1 MLKISELCNISSGGT
16 PSRNKP
22 EYWNGGNIPW
32 VRSEVCKE
40 GYVSSSDEYIT
51 ELGLQ
56 NSNAKLFSKGT
67 TLIALVGATKGKT
80 AYLEFETTT
89 NQNIAGIKTK
99 DENILQSKFLFFIL
113 RSMYDDLILN
123 LSQYDMLNLG
133 NIREIKIPVPPLD
146 IQQKI
151 VSEIEALERKISDLE
166 NAIVAIPKEKEAIL
180 KQQYLQ

>member
-1 MLKISELCNISSGGT
+1 MCDVSSGGT
-16 PSRNKP
+16 PSRNEPK
-22 EYWNGGNIPW
+22 YWIGGTIPW

-56 NSNAKLFSKGT
+56 SSSAKLFSKDT

-80 AYLEFETTT
+80 AYLEFDTTT

-99 DENILQSKFLFFIL
+99 DESILHNKFLFFIL
-113 RSMYDDLILN
+113 RSMYNNLILN

-133 NIREIKIPVPPLD
+133 NIKDIKIPVPSLD
-146 IQQKI
+146 QQQAI
-151 VSEIEALERKISDLE
+151 VTEIEGYEAEIAKLEKIIEGISERKKEVLE
-166 NAIVAIPKEKEAIL
+166 K
-180 KQQYLQ
+180 YL

>member
-16 PSRNKP
+16 PSRNEPK
-22 EYWNGGNIPW
+22 YWNGGTIPW

-56 NSNAKLFSKGT
+56 NSNAKLFSKDT

-80 AYLEFETTT
+80 AYLEFETST

-99 DENILQSKFLFFIL
+99 DENILHNKFLFFIL
-113 RSMYDDLILN
+113 RSMYNDLILN

-133 NIREIKIPVPPLD
+133 NIRDIKIPVPPLEK
-146 IQQKI
+146 QQEI
-151 VSEIEALERKISDLE
+151 VSQIENYEAEIKKYETIMQGIA
-166 NAIVAIPKEKEAIL
+166 EKKKAVL
-180 KQQYLQ
+180 KKYL